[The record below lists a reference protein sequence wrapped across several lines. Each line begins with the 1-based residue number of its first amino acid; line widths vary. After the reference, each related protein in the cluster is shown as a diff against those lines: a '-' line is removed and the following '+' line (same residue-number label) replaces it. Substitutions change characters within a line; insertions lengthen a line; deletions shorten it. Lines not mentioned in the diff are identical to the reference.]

1 MKIVIEKIKEW
12 SPYIAIVT
20 LLACIILTIIIIIT
34 SNRLE
39 YAEYDIYELQ
49 DNVNDLESKVDDLEG
64 AIRTIS
70 RYL

>member
-1 MKIVIEKIKEW
+1 MKIIIEKIKEW

-20 LLACIILTIIIIIT
+20 LMVCIILTITIIIT

-39 YAEYDIYELQ
+39 DAEYEIYELQ
-49 DNVNDLESKVDDLEG
+49 DNVNDLESKVDDLES
-64 AIRTIS
+64 AIYTIS

>member
-12 SPYIAIVT
+12 SPYITIVA
-20 LLACIILTIIIIIT
+20 LLACIILAITIIIT

-39 YAEYDIYELQ
+39 DAEYEIDELQ
-49 DNVNDLESKVDDLEG
+49 DNVNDLESKVDDLES
-64 AIRTIS
+64 AIYTIS